1 MNIKRYL
8 SICLAAL
15 LLVTGLTACKSG
27 KTGSSSAKSGG
38 DDVFSI
44 GIVQL
49 TKHDALDSAY
59 EGFVAALD
67 AAGYSEEKGNLKI
80 DYQVATGKADE
91 CVTICNQFVADKVD
105 LILAI
110 ATDAAQAA
118 LNATSDIPILVTA
131 VTNPEADVPGE
142 NVSGT
147 SDMGPIE
154 DQIAFAKELCPELK
168 TLGILYNSSEQN
180 SKFQAEKAIEAAQ
193 SLGIG
198 YKEFTVTASTELQS
212 VVESMNG
219 QVEACWL
226 PTDNTCASNMDIIGA
241 TAQDAHVMTICGEAG
256 MVNSGGLATYG
267 AVDYYKLGE
276 QTGDMAVRIIEGASV
291 SDMPIE
297 YQSAGEDAKIVI
309 NREAA
314 ESFEIPQSVLD
325 KATFAE

>member
-8 SICLAAL
+8 SVCLAVL
-15 LLVTGLTACKSG
+15 LMVTGLVACDSANSG
-27 KTGSSSAKSGG
+27 GSGGG

-44 GIVQL
+44 GVVQL
-49 TKHDALDSAY
+49 TKHNALDAAY

-67 AAGYSEEKGNLKI
+67 EAGYSEEKGNLKI

-110 ATDAAQAA
+110 ATDAGQAA
-118 LNATSDIPILVTA
+118 VNATSDIPILVTA

-154 DQIAFAKELCPELK
+154 DQISFAKELCPELK
-168 TLGILYNSSEQN
+168 TLGILYNFGEQN

-193 SLGIG
+193 KLGIG

-212 VVESMNG
+212 VVESMAG
-219 QVEACWL
+219 QVEACWI

-241 TAQDAHVMTICGEAG
+241 TAKDAHVMTICGEAG
-256 MVNSGGLATYG
+256 MVDNGGLATYG
-267 AVDYYKLGE
+267 AVDYLELGK

-297 YQSAGEDAKIVI
+297 YQSAGEDAEIVL

-314 ESFEIPQSVLD
+314 QAFEIPQSVLD